1 MTNIHKFPF
10 LNLKLDIMWSTS
22 FYDFNVDNGKVW

>member
-10 LNLKLDIMWSTS
+10 FNLKLDIMWSTS
-22 FYDFNVDNGKVW
+22 FYFNVDNGKVW